1 MSLPVRTINVLRIAK
16 KFPSKGLQA
25 EVRRHFGTTNKHSF
39 NPWIKYLGIAA
50 SCGIGYTTWIT
61 YRNTATVHAFKL
73 KKKDKDEE
81 FSKDVKLTS
90 RERHFIK
97 FASVEYDGQIYM
109 TPQDFL
115 ESFVEE
121 EPRPRLKRRGIANKE
136 LDEIK
141 NATPML
147 RKGSSKL
154 FRALRDKGII
164 SYTEY
169 LFLLSILTKPETGFL
184 IAFNMFDTDG
194 NQKVDKEEFLVI
206 LHLLS
211 GDIRARAAVN
221 DEMKQAMEKIFSLA
235 WADKHGSNAIGS
247 NDTLNQNTAL
257 DGGQSLQR
265 KNLVDTTLLIHFFG
279 KKGNIT
285 LQYEDFRRFMENL
298 QTEVLEMEFQEFAKG
313 GNTIN
318 EIDFA
323 RILLRY
329 THLDPKLCNMYLDRL
344 LNRLKE
350 NEGIPPGITFPEFKV
365 FCQFLN
371 NLEDFTIAMR
381 MYTLAD
387 HPISKEEFHRAVK
400 ICTGTSLSKHL
411 VHTVFAIFDE
421 DGDGQLSYREFI
433 AIMKDRLHRGFKSH
447 TKGEGWE
454 AFKTCIK
461 QEIKSPVA
469 R

>member
-1 MSLPVRTINVLRIAK
+1 MKYDQSK
-16 KFPSKGLQA
+16 KL
-25 EVRRHFGTTNKHSF
+25 
-39 NPWIKYLGIAA
+39 
-50 SCGIGYTTWIT
+50 
-61 YRNTATVHAFKL
+61 L
-73 KKKDKDEE
+73 KKKKSSQLKYRRKKEKDEE
-81 FSKDVKLTS
+81 FSAELKLTS
-90 RERHFIK
+90 RERHFVN

-115 ESFVEE
+115 ESFVEK
-121 EPRPRLKRRGIANKE
+121 EPRLRLKRRQITQKE
-136 LDEIK
+136 IEDIK
-141 NATPML
+141 NVTPVL

-154 FRALRDKGII
+154 FRSLRDEGII

-194 NQKVDKEEFLVI
+194 NQRVDKEEFLVI

-211 GDIRARAAVN
+211 GQVKDRAAIS
-221 DEMKQAMEKIFSLA
+221 DSMKKAMEKIFSHA
-235 WADKHGSNAIGS
+235 WADKHGEKENVEAQA
-247 NDTLNQNTAL
+247 NNTGL
-257 DGGQSLQR
+257 LR
-265 KNLVDTTLLIHFFG
+265 KTEVDTTLLIHFFG
-279 KKGNIT
+279 KRGTNT
-285 LQYEDFRRFMENL
+285 LKYEDFRRHVTKFIRGFLCFCNLLANFVKKFKDFIDKSINFLFKKEKEVFMENL

-313 GNTIN
+313 ASTIS

-329 THLDPKLCNMYLDRL
+329 THLDSKICNIYLDRL

-350 NEGIPPGITFPEFKV
+350 DDGKPPGITFPEFKI

-400 ICTGTSLSKHL
+400 ICTGANLSQHL
-411 VHTVFAIFDE
+411 VRTVFAIFDE

-447 TKGEGWE
+447 IKGEGWE
-454 AFKTCIK
+454 GFKICVK